1 MHCPGLEPGS
11 SAWKAKIIPL
21 DQQCFMEVSR
31 HRSRS
36 PLRFATNLMVIIWQW
51 IFKLINFTKV
61 MSQAFDQLPEQTRD
75 QMACVFAT
83 LLLHDDGQEVSEE
96 NVKKVLAAA
105 GLKVQPYW
113 PALFLKAIQ
122 GRSIDSLLTCG
133 GGAAQAPA
141 PAAGKT
147 EAPKGCCSC
156 KEGRREG

>member
-1 MHCPGLEPGS
+1 MG
-11 SAWKAKIIPL
+11 KIT
-21 DQQCFMEVSR
+21 E
-31 HRSRS
+31 
-36 PLRFATNLMVIIWQW
+36 
-51 IFKLINFTKV
+51 V

-122 GRSIDSLLTCG
+122 GRSIDSLLTTG
-133 GGAAQAPA
+133 SGSGASAQAPTQ
-141 PAAGKT
+141 AAGKT
-147 EAPKGCCSC
+147 EAPKAAAPAKQEEKVEEAESIG
-156 KEGRREG
+156 GLFD